1 MIYSFVSK
9 PVAAIV
15 VLLFDNVVDVDVVVV
30 SCSFSGAPKSFR
42 FAC

>member
-15 VLLFDNVVDVDVVVV
+15 VLLFVDVDVVVV
-30 SCSFSGAPKSFR
+30 SCSFFGGPKSFR